1 MYSCCH
7 IVILESVLC
16 ILVIFCVLFCH
27 FVCILTQLV
36 VDESMKPY
44 GKTYIPASYV
54 EYVQSGGS
62 RVMPIRL
69 DFTQDKYETIF
80 KKINGLLLI
89 GGAVDLE
96 TSDFAKV
103 AKIFYKL
110 ALKAND
116 AGDFFPIWGTCLGM
130 QLLTVLVAEKNLLT
144 ATPAENLSLPLDLTQ
159 EADTSRMFSEI
170 PHELR
175 CALTKEPLTGNFHH
189 YGLEVKNFNASTKL
203 RNFFSVLSTNVAN
216 NGVHFVST
224 VEGQTW
230 FFFVG
235 NPEVN
240 RFQWRANL
248 NFPHSRHA
256 VQLSSLMAEFFIN
269 EGRNSLHQNDVK
281 DEELIYGYTPIY
293 SANFSGYEQAYFF

>member
-1 MYSCCH
+1 G
-7 IVILESVLC
+7 SVGLKEER
-16 ILVIFCVLFCH
+16 VLGVFTCSRSSK
-27 FVCILTQLV
+27 VKPTCILTQLV

-224 VEGQTW
+224 VEGKKYP
-230 FFFVG
+230 FYG
-235 NPEVN
+235 
-240 RFQWRANL
+240 WRANL